1 MIVLVKLL
9 LAHLIGDFLLQPT
22 AWVVNKEKKKHKS
35 IYLYYHILLHG
46 VLAFAIVFE
55 KDFLWY
61 ALLLAIFHGIIDYIK
76 LQFQT
81 KKTKRFWFLLDQ
93 FLHVITLFAIT
104 FFYTKIPLDLNFFGN
119 NFWII
124 LTGIVLL
131 TKPTSIIIRNIISI
145 WTPEKKTKDNSLE
158 NAGNYIGILE
168 RLFIFCFILTNHFE
182 AIGFLLAAKS
192 IFRFGDLKAAKDR
205 KLTEYVLIGTLL
217 SFGIALLIGLLVQ
230 LAIF

>member
-104 FFYTKIPLDLNFFGN
+104 FFYTEIPLDLNFFGN

>member
-230 LAIF
+230 LAIS